1 MRVDI
6 NLATHPYEDLQV
18 FWVRWGS
25 VLAALGALLLVL
37 LFLITHGW
45 EQSRSTQERI
55 TYGEQRVAKLDAE
68 KSSAEAVL
76 NRPEN
81 RVSRDR
87 SQFLNDLFERKAF
100 SWTQVFEDLERIMP
114 PRVHVVSIR
123 PDMSPDN
130 QLQIKLIVAG
140 DSPGRVLELVRKMES
155 SQHFRLTEI
164 HVQTSMTDK
173 KASGDTVSFDISALY
188 VPQFLSQ
195 TPPPAQ
201 TPTPGGP
208 R

>member
-1 MRVDI
+1 MRIDI
-6 NLATHPYEDLQV
+6 NLATHPYEDVQV
-18 FWVRWGS
+18 FWMRWGS
-25 VLAALGALLLVL
+25 VLAGLGALLLVL
-37 LFLITHGW
+37 VFLITHGW
-45 EQSRSTQERI
+45 EQARSAQERI
-55 TYGEQRVAKLDAE
+55 TYGEQRIAKLDNE
-68 KSSAEAVL
+68 KTTAEAVL

-81 RVSRDR
+81 RATRDR

-114 PRVHVVSIR
+114 PRVHVVSIH

-140 DSPGRVLELVRKMES
+140 DSPGRVLELVRKMEG
-155 SQHFRLTEI
+155 SQHFRQTEI
-164 HVQTSMTDK
+164 HVQTSMQSQ

-188 VPQFLSQ
+188 VPQSLSQ
-195 TPPPAQ
+195 TPQQGQ
-201 TPTPGGP
+201 TAAPGGP

>member
-6 NLATHPYEDLQV
+6 NLATHPYEDLKV
-18 FWVRWGS
+18 FWIRWGS
-25 VLAALGALLLVL
+25 ILGGLGALLLL
-37 LFLITHGW
+37 LVFLISHGW
-45 EQSRSTQERI
+45 QQARSAQERI
-55 TYGEQRVAKLDAE
+55 SYGEQRVAKLDEE
-68 KSSAEAVL
+68 KATAEAIL

-81 RVSRDR
+81 RATRDR
-87 SQFLNDLFERKAF
+87 SQFLNDLFERKSF

-140 DSPGRVLELVRKMES
+140 DSPGRVLELVRKMEG
-155 SQHFRLTEI
+155 SQHFRQTEI
-164 HVQTSMTDK
+164 HVQTSMQNQKT
-173 KASGDTVSFDISALY
+173 SGDTVSFDISALY
-188 VPQFLSQ
+188 VPQYLTQNPQ
-195 TPPPAQ
+195 TA
-201 TPTPGGP
+201 TPGGP

>member
-6 NLATHPYEDLQV
+6 NLAAHPYEDLRL
-18 FWVRWGS
+18 FWTRWGS
-25 VLAALGALLLVL
+25 LLAGLGLLLLVL
-37 LFLITHGW
+37 LFFIFRGW
-45 EQSRSTQERI
+45 EQA
-55 TYGEQRVAKLDAE
+55 RVAEEKITFGEKQVAGLDGE
-68 KSSAEAVL
+68 KSAAEATL

-81 RVSRDR
+81 RDTRDR

-114 PRVHVVSIR
+114 PRVHVVSIH

-130 QLQIKLIVAG
+130 ELQITLIVAG

-155 SQHFRLTEI
+155 SQHFRQTEI
-164 HVQTSMTDK
+164 HVQQSVSRQQG
-173 KASGDTVSFDISALY
+173 SGDTVSFNISALY
-188 VPQFLSQ
+188 VPQYLPQDSSPQ
-195 TPPPAQ
+195 
-201 TPTPGGP
+201 PGAHGST

>member
-1 MRVDI
+1 MRIDI

-18 FWVRWGS
+18 FWMRWGS
-25 VLAALGALLLVL
+25 VLAGLGALLLLL
-37 LFLITHGW
+37 LFLISHGW
-45 EQSRSTQERI
+45 QQARSAQERI
-55 TYGEQRVAKLDAE
+55 TYGEQRVAKLDDE
-68 KSSAEAVL
+68 KATAEAIL

-81 RVSRDR
+81 RATRDR

-140 DSPGRVLELVRKMES
+140 DSPGRVLELVRKMEG
-155 SQHFRLTEI
+155 SQHFRQTEI
-164 HVQTSMTDK
+164 HVQTSMQSQ

-188 VPQFLSQ
+188 VPQYLPQ
-195 TPPPAQ
+195 TPQQAQ
-201 TPTPGGP
+201 TAAQGGT